1 MEINHPQWTVSSCF
15 SYLYIWMISNIRF
28 TVNVMTKM
36 LFINGPID
44 DGSIPKGIEPFVVF
58 KRIIHVDRT
67 LPKRVNVEISFEIRI
82 GLFCLQ
88 IILTKAVLAI
98 ILY

>member
-1 MEINHPQWTVSSCF
+1 MERNIFEISVTIVTIAV
-15 SYLYIWMISNIRF
+15 LMIRSLVIPWKVF
-28 TVNVMTKM
+28 M

-67 LPKRVNVEISFEIRI
+67 LPKRVNVEISFEIRVW
-82 GLFCLQ
+82 LFCLQ
-88 IILTKAVLAI
+88 IFLTKIVFGI

>member
-1 MEINHPQWTVSSCF
+1 MNA
-15 SYLYIWMISNIRF
+15 
-28 TVNVMTKM
+28 MTKM

-67 LPKRVNVEISFEIRI
+67 LPKRVNVEISFEIRV

-88 IILTKAVLAI
+88 IILTKIEFGI

>member
-1 MEINHPQWTVSSCF
+1 
-15 SYLYIWMISNIRF
+15 MISNIRF

-67 LPKRVNVEISFEIRI
+67 LPKRVNVEISFEIVEN
-82 GLFCLQ
+82 LFEFVFNCLFEEQ
-88 IILTKAVLAI
+88 TSAVMPNVIIINIK
-98 ILY
+98 